1 MLNRI
6 QQALVFYIRALQQFH
21 DRPFEVA
28 VAERQHTQRP
38 AKSQANLLSAE
49 ELGRLAKGT

>member
-1 MLNRI
+1 MLNWTKK
-6 QQALVFYIRALQQFH
+6 ALDFFLRALQQYH